1 MFILYTFLHVDMSC
15 YLEGHVMIGLASQY
29 IPYTLLSIVFDEG
42 EMVTVFRWCCLT

>member
-29 IPYTLLSIVFDEG
+29 TIHSVVHCSYLMKEK
-42 EMVTVFRWCCLT
+42 W